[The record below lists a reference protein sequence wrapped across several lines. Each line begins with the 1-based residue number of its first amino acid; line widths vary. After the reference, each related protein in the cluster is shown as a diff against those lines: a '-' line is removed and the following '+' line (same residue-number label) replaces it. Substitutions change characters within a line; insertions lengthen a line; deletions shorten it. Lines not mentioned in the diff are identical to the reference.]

1 MKSFL
6 KQIALFLSFFI
17 CASIIL
23 FLSINL
29 LINKK
34 GNFDEST
41 QSSTYI
47 LGHSHAEFA
56 YNDTLINKTKNF
68 ANSAEPYFY
77 TYSKLIKLS
86 SHNPEIKLVTLEFSN
101 NSISKAM
108 NDWIWEEK
116 YLNHRFTFYAP
127 FLDFDQIQTLLIYN
141 PIYTIENYFKSIIN
155 NLWKLVRDDIDY
167 IRYFG
172 RYSALTREMSS
183 DEIIE
188 FEQEQSSPISSINLY
203 YLDKIVNFCKE
214 KNIKL
219 IFIRTPQHESCSEL
233 ANEPTFQKIYHENY
247 TQVPFLDLQKFP
259 LELNDFADV
268 EHLNQNGAR
277 KLSNWFNQ
285 KLKTGKIESLQPG
298 LTEYF
303 P

>member
-6 KQIALFLSFFI
+6 LQIVLFLSFFI
-17 CASIIL
+17 CTSIVL

-34 GNFDEST
+34 GNFDDGS
-41 QSSTYI
+41 QYSTYI

-56 YNDTLINKTKNF
+56 YNDTLIKKTKNF

-77 TYSKLIKLS
+77 TYSKLKKLS
-86 SHNPEIKLVTLEFSN
+86 THNPEIELVTLEFSN
-101 NSISKAM
+101 NSISRAM

-127 FLDFDQIQTLLIYN
+127 FLNFDQIQTLLIYN

-155 NLWKLVRDDIDY
+155 NFWKLVRDDVDY
-167 IRYFG
+167 IQYFG

-183 DEIIE
+183 NEIIE
-188 FEQEQSSPISSINLY
+188 FELEESSPTSMINLN
-203 YLDKIVNFCKE
+203 YLDKIVKFCEE

-233 ANEPTFQKIYHENY
+233 ANEPTFEKIYLENY

-259 LELNDFADV
+259 LDNNDFADV
-268 EHLNQNGAR
+268 EHLNQSGAR
-277 KLSNWFNQ
+277 KLSTWFNQ
-285 KLKTGKIESLQPG
+285 KLKTGEIQNLQPG
-298 LTEYF
+298 LTEFF